1 MHKITPYILSGGSG
15 KRLWPLSRSLNPK
28 QFVQLNGK
36 KSYFQLALSRFN
48 SNLYKNPNI
57 ICNENH
63 RFMVKDQAQ
72 QINKKLEKIFLEP
85 VGKNTLPA
93 AIVSALASDKDDIIL
108 LVPSDH
114 IIGNKTNFNQCVK
127 KSIADAINGKIVL
140 FGIKPDR
147 PETGYGY
154 ICLKNNKIKDSLEIE
169 KFIEKPNISNAK
181 KIYKK
186 SNVYWNSGIFL
197 FKASTL
203 LSEAKKYCPENYAF
217 TKKSLEGNVYLDKC
231 HFLNEK
237 YFEKNKSISIDY
249 AIIQKSKVL
258 VMNHLKSEWSDM
270 GSWNS
275 FWNHSKK
282 DKNKNYIVGKNYNKN
297 CKGSLIISDK
307 QLTVTSGLTDFIV
320 VSQSDSLLIMPKDQS
335 NKLSEI
341 VEKLDKKNFKEIKY
355 SKKCYRPWGSYE
367 ILQTCDFHQV
377 KELTLNPHSSISLQK
392 HKKRSEHW
400 VVVEGIAT
408 VIKNKD
414 EIILKKNNSIDI
426 NKGDI
431 HRLTNNTSKILK
443 VIEIQ
448 TGSYLGEDD
457 IIRFEDRYKRK

>member
-1 MHKITPYILSGGSG
+1 
-15 KRLWPLSRSLNPK
+15 
-28 QFVQLNGK
+28 
-36 KSYFQLALSRFN
+36 
-48 SNLYKNPNI
+48 
-57 ICNENH
+57 
-63 RFMVKDQAQ
+63 MVKDQAQ